1 MEEYVH
7 LSLETYN
14 KLMEDNKVLKAFS
27 QNTEY
32 YDKNGKKIKSFF
44 IEEYERKEKVVEI
57 DISELS
63 KIFDIDRI
71 VYYRKIS
78 FSLYEQDDSIPRCCK
93 EKAELYWCLEDK
105 DNFVKYY
112 CPRSFYTR
120 NQIVL

>member
-27 QNTEY
+27 QDTEY
-32 YDKNGKKIKSFF
+32 YDKNGKKIESG
-44 IEEYERKEKVVEI
+44 EYERKEKVVEI

-71 VYYRKIS
+71 VLKNI
-78 FSLYEQDDSIPRCCK
+78 
-93 EKAELYWCLEDK
+93 
-105 DNFVKYY
+105 DNKGVEW
-112 CPRSFYTR
+112 
-120 NQIVL
+120 I

>member
-27 QNTEY
+27 QDTEY
-32 YDKNGKKIKSFF
+32 YDKKGKKIESFF
-44 IEEYERKEKVVEI
+44 ISEYERKEKVVEI

-71 VYYRKIS
+71 VLKNINNKVV
-78 FSLYEQDDSIPRCCK
+78 EWI
-93 EKAELYWCLEDK
+93 
-105 DNFVKYY
+105 
-112 CPRSFYTR
+112 
-120 NQIVL
+120 

>member
-27 QNTEY
+27 QDTEY
-32 YDKNGKKIKSFF
+32 YDKNGKK
-44 IEEYERKEKVVEI
+44 YERKEKVVEI

-71 VYYRKIS
+71 VLKNINNKVV
-78 FSLYEQDDSIPRCCK
+78 EWI
-93 EKAELYWCLEDK
+93 
-105 DNFVKYY
+105 
-112 CPRSFYTR
+112 
-120 NQIVL
+120 

>member
-27 QNTEY
+27 QDTEY
-32 YDKNGKKIKSFF
+32 YDKNGKKIESG
-44 IEEYERKEKVVEI
+44 EYERKEKVVEI

-71 VYYRKIS
+71 VLKNI
-78 FSLYEQDDSIPRCCK
+78 
-93 EKAELYWCLEDK
+93 
-105 DNFVKYY
+105 DNKVVEW
-112 CPRSFYTR
+112 
-120 NQIVL
+120 I

>member
-27 QNTEY
+27 QDTEC
-32 YDKNGKKIKSFF
+32 YDKNGKKIESFF
-44 IEEYERKEKVVEI
+44 ISEYERKEKVVEI

-71 VYYRKIS
+71 VLKNI
-78 FSLYEQDDSIPRCCK
+78 
-93 EKAELYWCLEDK
+93 
-105 DNFVKYY
+105 DNKVVEW
-112 CPRSFYTR
+112 
-120 NQIVL
+120 I

>member
-27 QNTEY
+27 QDNEY
-32 YDKNGKKIKSFF
+32 YDKNGKKIESG
-44 IEEYERKEKVVEI
+44 EYERKEKVVEI

-71 VYYRKIS
+71 VLKNINNKVV
-78 FSLYEQDDSIPRCCK
+78 EWI
-93 EKAELYWCLEDK
+93 
-105 DNFVKYY
+105 
-112 CPRSFYTR
+112 
-120 NQIVL
+120 

>member
-27 QNTEY
+27 QDTEY
-32 YDKNGKKIKSFF
+32 YDKNGKKIESG
-44 IEEYERKEKVVEI
+44 EYERKEKVVEI

-71 VYYRKIS
+71 VLKNINNKVV
-78 FSLYEQDDSIPRCCK
+78 EWI
-93 EKAELYWCLEDK
+93 
-105 DNFVKYY
+105 
-112 CPRSFYTR
+112 
-120 NQIVL
+120 